1 AAFRVIT
8 GDFVTTADGTGIVH
22 TAPTFGADD
31 YRVAAQNGI
40 PAIMVEDENG
50 KDAPLVDKKGRFVKE
65 VSDYALEYVKEAYYT
80 AEELEAEKQK
90 QGRDKYL
97 SVDERIAIQL
107 KTENKAF
114 NVQRY
119 EHSYPHCWRTDK
131 PVLYY
136 PLDSWF
142 IRTTAAK
149 DKLAQLNK
157 TI

>member
-1 AAFRVIT
+1 DFEGFETSDKKLMPWTVLKTLKGADLEGMEYEQLMPYVQPKSAAFRVIT
-8 GDFVTTADGTGIVH
+8 GDFVTTEDGTGIVH

-65 VSDYALEYVKEAYYT
+65 VTDYALEYVKEAYYT

-97 SVDERIAIQL
+97 SVDERIAIQ
-107 KTENKAF
+107 
-114 NVQRY
+114 
-119 EHSYPHCWRTDK
+119 
-131 PVLYY
+131 
-136 PLDSWF
+136 
-142 IRTTAAK
+142 
-149 DKLAQLNK
+149 
-157 TI
+157 